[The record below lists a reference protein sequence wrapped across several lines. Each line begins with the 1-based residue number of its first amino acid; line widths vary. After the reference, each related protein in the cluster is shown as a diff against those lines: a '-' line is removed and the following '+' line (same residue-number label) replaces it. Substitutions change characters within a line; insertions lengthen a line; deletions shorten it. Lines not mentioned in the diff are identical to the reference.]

1 MRFCL
6 WVNNGQQE
14 SKPTRNMLG
23 IIEEGRE
30 GPHCE
35 TLVQFFNSLSIYQA
49 VRAWTYDY
57 AFITSRKHIK

>member
-14 SKPTRNMLG
+14 SKPTRNMPG
-23 IIEEGRE
+23 IIEEGGE
-30 GPHCE
+30 GTRCE

-57 AFITSRKHIK
+57 ALIT